1 MTDAYVHIVSDPGAV
16 MEAADRIGDL
26 DAVEQIHVVTGE
38 YDIIAFVSTDEN
50 DIPHV
55 VAHEIHDVPGVI
67 DTVTNVAY
75 EA

>member
-1 MTDAYVHIVSDPGAV
+1 
-16 MEAADRIGDL
+16 
-26 DAVEQIHVVTGE
+26 VTGE